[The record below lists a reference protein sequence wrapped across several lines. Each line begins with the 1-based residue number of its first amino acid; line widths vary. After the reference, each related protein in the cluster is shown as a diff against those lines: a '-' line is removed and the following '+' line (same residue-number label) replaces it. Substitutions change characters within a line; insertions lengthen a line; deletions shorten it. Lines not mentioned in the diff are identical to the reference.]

1 MHHPHRGAFVRPSK
15 LGSNRLRRA
24 SCIAIALVAGLSLA
38 ACAPTGGNAVSA
50 ATSAAEFDYAG
61 WDAYA
66 GGADSSQYSS
76 LDQVNTDN
84 VTQLEL
90 AWTFPTGDGPPPLFN
105 PLKLGNTLY
114 IAVGNRLIAL
124 DPVTGA
130 EKWSRAYEGRTIT
143 TRGMNY
149 WQSADG
155 SDRRLIFM
163 LDGILRAVNA
173 VDGSPITSFGE
184 NGGVD
189 IRNGLAPEKRPNRPL
204 HTNNPGRIYK
214 NTIVISLPAAAY
226 DFASAPADIHGYD
239 VVTGKLK
246 WVFHTVPEK
255 GEFGYE
261 TWPEKDHKKFGGVH
275 NWSELTIDTNTGIAY
290 IPTGTARYDFYG
302 GNREG
307 DNLFADSIL
316 ALDVETG
323 KRVWHYQVLH
333 HGLWDWDNPQSPKL
347 MTIHKDGKAIPAVI
361 LSTKFGFIYVFDRR
375 TGEPVWPIE
384 EKPVPASDVPGEKAS
399 PTQPVPTWPEP
410 FVRQGVFTEEMINP
424 YISDE
429 DKAKL
434 RELLQT
440 ARNDGLYAPPSLR
453 GTITM
458 PGHNGG
464 ANWGSSAVDP
474 VKGRFFVVSKEI
486 PTFNKLALD
495 KRPEALAAMPNGGG
509 DVQPYKSNVDFMLQ
523 SNGLPAIAPPWST
536 ITAYD
541 MNTGKKLWA
550 LPNGEVTKLV
560 EQGIRDTGSTAPRGG
575 PVATAGGLV
584 FVGTSSD
591 RKFRARDAATGKVL
605 WEYSLPA
612 ASEGIPAIY
621 EAGGRQFIVIPVGGD
636 GLFAPRLGQDP
647 PGPSQYMAFALPE
660 GSR

>member
-1 MHHPHRGAFVRPSK
+1 VHHPHRGIFA
-15 LGSNRLRRA
+15 GSNRLGFVSRV
-24 SCIAIALVAGLSLA
+24 ALALAAGLPLA
-38 ACAPTGGNAVSA
+38 ACASAGGGAVASSRA
-50 ATSAAEFDYAG
+50 AAPEFDFAG

-84 VTQLEL
+84 VTQLEV
-90 AWTFPTGDGPPPLFN
+90 AWTYPTGDGPPPSFN
-105 PLKLGNTLY
+105 PLKVGDTLY
-114 IAVGNRLIAL
+114 LVNGNKLVAL
-124 DPVTGA
+124 DPATGA
-130 EKWSRAYEGRTIT
+130 EKWNRAYDGRAIGS
-143 TRGMNY
+143 RGMNY

-155 SDRRLIFM
+155 SDRRLFFLM
-163 LDGILRAVNA
+163 DGVLRAVNA
-173 VDGSPITSFGE
+173 ADGAPIASFGD

-189 IRNGLAPEKRPNRPL
+189 IRNGLAPEKRPERPL
-204 HTNNPGRIYK
+204 QTSNPGHIYK
-214 NTIVISLPAAAY
+214 NTIVIALPAAAY

-255 GEFGYE
+255 GEFGYD
-261 TWPEKDHKKFGGVH
+261 TWPEKDHEKFGGVH

-307 DNLFADSIL
+307 DNLFANSLI
-316 ALDVETG
+316 ALDAETG
-323 KRVWHYQVLH
+323 KRIWHFQVLH
-333 HGLWDWDNPQSPKL
+333 HDLWDWDIPQSPKL
-347 MTIHKDGKAIPAVI
+347 LTIHKDGKDVPVVI
-361 LSTKFGFIYVFDRR
+361 QATKFGYLYVFDRR
-375 TGEPVWPIE
+375 DGKPIWPIE
-384 EKPVPASDVPGEKAS
+384 EKPVPKSDVPGEKPS

-410 FVRQGVFTEEMINP
+410 FARQGVFTEDMINP

-434 RELLQT
+434 RELLKT
-440 ARNDGLYAPPSLR
+440 ARNEGMYTPPSLQ
-453 GTITM
+453 GSISL

-474 VKGRFFVVSKEI
+474 QHHRYFVVSKQI
-486 PTFNKLALD
+486 PTFDKLVLD

-523 SNGLPAIAPPWST
+523 SNGLPAIDPPWSL

-541 MNTGKKLWA
+541 MDTGKKLWS

-605 WEYSLPA
+605 WEFSLPA
-612 ASEGIPAIY
+612 ASEGVPAVY
-621 EAGGRQFIVIPVGGD
+621 EAGGRQYIVIPVGGD
-636 GLFAPRLGQDP
+636 GLFAPKLGQTP

-660 GSR
+660 RAK